1 MRSTPA
7 RPFFDQ
13 DHDLVVIG
21 DGPAGIAAARAAR
34 WSGARVALVGD
45 GTSEGSLATTAFV
58 LAARRWSGFD
68 AACSEARR
76 VAAAERSRDRMG
88 ALRRQGVDVVE
99 GRARFV
105 DPGEIEVDDGRRLRS
120 GRFVIATGSRPAI
133 PDIAGIEAV
142 SPLTPGQLW
151 TLDTPPASIAVIGG
165 GPTGCEIAQAC
176 ARVGMRVVLFEAS
189 DRILPGEERDA
200 STIVAA
206 ALRRD
211 GVQVCERA
219 RVRAVEPDGERGSV
233 RVIPDRGETVR
244 CDRVLL
250 ATGRSPVTD
259 GLDLAAAT
267 VTTDALGFVQVDRHL
282 RTSARGTYAAGDV
295 TGLLPYPHAAAEM
308 GRLAAG
314 HALKR
319 GSRGAF
325 RARWVPRVTFTEPEV
340 AALGI
345 GEHDAPRWARVGEV
359 PLSDLDRAVVEGS
372 TDGYCKLV
380 AGPRLPTGRVYGG
393 RLLGATIVGPH
404 ASEMIAE
411 VTLAMRAGMFP
422 ARIAQAVHAHPT
434 WSVAVQLCAAQ
445 FVVEIDGRRARR
457 PRRA

>member
-1 MRSTPA
+1 VNSTPA

-58 LAARRWSGFD
+58 LTARRRNSFD
-68 AACSEARR
+68 AACAEARR
-76 VAAAERSRDRMG
+76 VAATERSRDRIG
-88 ALRRQGVDVVE
+88 ALRRQGVDVIE

-105 DPGEIEVDDGRRLRS
+105 DPGEIEVEGSRLRS
-120 GRFVIATGSRPAI
+120 GRFVIATGSRPAV
-133 PDIAGIEAV
+133 PDIAGIQDV
-142 SPLTPGQLW
+142 SPLTPEQLW
-151 TLDTPPASIAVIGG
+151 ALDAPPASIAVIGA

-176 ARVGMRVVLFEAS
+176 ARVGMRVSLFEAS
-189 DRILPGEERDA
+189 ERILPREERDA
-200 STIVAA
+200 SAIVAA

-211 GVQVCERA
+211 GVDIHERA
-219 RVRAVEPDGERGSV
+219 RVRAVERDGELGSV

-250 ATGRSPVTD
+250 AAGRSPVTD
-259 GLDLAAAT
+259 GLDLVAAT
-267 VTTDALGFVQVDRHL
+267 VTTDALGFVKVDRHL
-282 RTSARGTYAAGDV
+282 RTTARGTYAAGDV

-325 RARWVPRVTFTEPEV
+325 RATWVPRVTFTEPEV

-359 PLSDLDRAVVEGS
+359 PLSELDRAVVDAC

-380 AGPRLPTGRVYGG
+380 AGPRLPSGRIYGG
-393 RLLGATIVGPH
+393 QLLGATIVGPN

-422 ARIAQAVHAHPT
+422 ARLAQAVHAHPT